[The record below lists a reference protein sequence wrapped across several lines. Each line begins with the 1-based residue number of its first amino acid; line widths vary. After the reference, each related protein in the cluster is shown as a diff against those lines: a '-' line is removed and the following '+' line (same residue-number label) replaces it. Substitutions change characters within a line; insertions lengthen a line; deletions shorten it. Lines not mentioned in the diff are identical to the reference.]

1 MHRVWLVFFALA
13 VAFITIGFS
22 GQRTFIYIGI
32 AFLAIAML
40 RWVRR
45 SS

>member
-32 AFLAIAML
+32 AFLVIAL
-40 RWVRR
+40 FRLIPRR
-45 SS
+45 T